1 MKGQDCTSDLLV
13 KFEVENSTNVGYLT
27 DKNIIRAIPTI
38 SRKCI
43 NPLFRY
49 FHKENIL
56 IKREDKKI
64 TKQKNIKTL
73 EIRDMEIKDGSIN
86 FPHYKR
92 ILEQIDVLSEIKN
105 SHYEDIEELKEKL
118 LFKEKSEEKNIVLE
132 ELTKIKDSTITI
144 IEENKSK
151 IIIYM
156 VSVVIII
163 VLLLSLAIACKTR
176 ASIMNWIRKRE
187 RRREIIRLDPITQ
200 EYLRLTK
207 YRNEEL

>member
-1 MKGQDCTSDLLV
+1 M

-64 TKQKNIKTL
+64 TEQKNIKTI

-118 LFKEKSEEKNIVLE
+118 LFKEKSEEKNIVQKFRLQ
-132 ELTKIKDSTITI
+132 KI
-144 IEENKSK
+144 
-151 IIIYM
+151 
-156 VSVVIII
+156 
-163 VLLLSLAIACKTR
+163 SLQKFKTQQ
-176 ASIMNWIRKRE
+176 SQ
-187 RRREIIRLDPITQ
+187 L
-200 EYLRLTK
+200 
-207 YRNEEL
+207 